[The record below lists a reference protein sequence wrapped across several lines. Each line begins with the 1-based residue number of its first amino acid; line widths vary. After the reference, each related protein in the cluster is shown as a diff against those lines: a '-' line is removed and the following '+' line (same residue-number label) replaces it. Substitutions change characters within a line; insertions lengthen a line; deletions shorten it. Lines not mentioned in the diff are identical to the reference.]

1 MKWFEKLMGSFD
13 EKEKEIHIKYDEDEK
28 EFFESSEPEPEDVNP
43 EPEPELEVE
52 PEPPREILDIT
63 VVGDITYEVIEKKS
77 SDNFWFTQYGI
88 SFKYDTVVTVLG
100 EEIKCTGEFLT
111 DYLDKIPH
119 EERYGGHHSYY
130 SRFATSV
137 EKTYEY
143 LVELL
148 EEGSDFIMDKLK
160 YHVSNEVKNHLHE
173 KRIAELKNQAGN
185 GKIEINMTFKL
196 EKPEV

>member
-13 EKEKEIHIKYDEDEK
+13 EKEKEIHIKYDEYEQ
-28 EFFESSEPEPEDVNP
+28 EFIESSNP
-43 EPEPELEVE
+43 EPEPEPEPEVE
-52 PEPPREILDIT
+52 PEPPKEILDVN
-63 VVGDITYEVIEKKS
+63 VVGEITYEIIKKEV
-77 SDNFWFTQYGI
+77 DNYWFTVYGI
-88 SFKYDTVVTVLG
+88 SFKYKTVVTVLG
-100 EEIKCTGEFLT
+100 EEIKCAGEFLT
-111 DYLDKIPH
+111 DYLDKLSF
-119 EERYGGHHSYY
+119 EERNGGYSYHH
-130 SRFATSV
+130 RFASSL

-148 EEGSDFIMDKLK
+148 NEGNDFIMEKLK
-160 YHVSNEVKNHLHE
+160 GRVADEVTNHLRE